1 MIGALSH
8 ALTGL
13 KSAAAAFTKAAETIA
28 RAPVSRPEN
37 TSETPLETL
46 QAGPLTGTQ
55 PLSRPPEDT
64 LLTGTLDLLQAEH
77 AYKANAKVFAAV
89 SETER
94 EVIDILS

>member
-13 KSAAAAFTKAAETIA
+13 KSAASAFTKAAETIA
-28 RAPVSRPEN
+28 RAPVSRSEN
-37 TSETPLETL
+37 TSEAP

-64 LLTGTLDLLQAEH
+64 LLTGTLDLVQAEH

>member
-13 KSAAAAFTKAAETIA
+13 KSAASAFTKAAETIA
-28 RAPVSRPEN
+28 RAPVSR
-37 TSETPLETL
+37 SESTPGAP